1 MSQKEG
7 MVVVGGSGEMFDRI
21 AARYDRMNQIISLG
35 LDKGWRTA
43 LVEAMAI
50 PENGRV
56 LDVATGTGDVAI
68 AIATT
73 HVDSTVAG
81 LDPSE
86 GMLEVGRNKVGE
98 KGLKERVQL
107 DFGDAQKMPYEDD
120 SFDASCISFGIRNVP
135 DRLQGLREMVRV
147 TRPGRKVCI
156 LELSEPKGGLLAI
169 FARWHVHHIVPL
181 LGAILS
187 GQWEYRYLQKSIAAF
202 PPPTTFATTMEEAGL
217 GDVKVQRLLFGVAH
231 LYSGTVSG

>member
-1 MSQKEG
+1 MSKKDA

-21 AARYDRMNQIISLG
+21 ASRYDRMNQIISLG
-35 LDKGWRTA
+35 LDRGWRKA
-43 LVEAMAI
+43 LVAALAI

-73 HVDSTVAG
+73 HSASTVSG

-86 GMLEVGRNKVGE
+86 GMLEVGRKKVG
-98 KGLKERVQL
+98 KQGLSERVQL
-107 DFGDAQKMPYEDD
+107 DFGDAQSMPYETD
-120 SFDASCISFGIRNVP
+120 SFDAACISFGIRNVP

-147 TRPGRKVCI
+147 TKPGKKVCI
-156 LELSEPKGGLLAI
+156 LELSEPKGGVMSA
-169 FARWHVHHIVPL
+169 FARLHVHHVVPL

-202 PPPTTFATTMEEAGL
+202 PPPDKFSLVMEEAGL
-217 GDVKVQRLLFGVAH
+217 EKVEAQRFLFGVAH
-231 LYSGTVSG
+231 LYTGTVSG